1 MVKFVNMLMRGVEII
16 LTILMGA
23 ASLIVVAQVLWRY
36 VLHSPLGWTEQISR
50 FAFIWIV
57 MLGIPTIFNRNITM
71 AFDILLGSLHGKI
84 RTFLEVAIRVL
95 GLAFCV
101 FWFVAALELC
111 ISTGSRMTSG
121 VRMPQNLL
129 YGSQLFAA
137 ALLFLVL
144 LKQIYEVVRD
154 AKNPGQFEEISSAEA
169 TEEGE

>member
-101 FWFVAALELC
+101 FWFVAALELS